1 MYFCLMADVHSKATR
16 SYNMSRIRS
25 KDTKPEMLVRRFLHK
40 NGFRYRLHVK
50 DMPGKPDIVLP
61 KYKTVIF
68 IHGCFWHGH
77 EGCKY
82 YVVPKSRTE
91 WWLHKI
97 GTNTANDINAENL
110 LTASGWN
117 IITIWE
123 CELKGA
129 SVEKTL
135 INLQNTL
142 LKNSH

>member
-1 MYFCLMADVHSKATR
+1 MADVHSKETR

-25 KDTKPEMLVRRFLHK
+25 KDTKPELLVRKFLHK

-82 YVVPKSRTE
+82 ATIPKTRTE
-91 WWLHKI
+91 WWSNKI
-97 GTNTANDINAENL
+97 GLNARNDI
-110 LTASGWN
+110 ASIEVLKKAGWN
-117 IITIWE
+117 YIIIWG
-123 CELKGA
+123 CELKNA
-129 SVEKTL
+129 TL
-135 INLQNTL
+135 LNTL
-142 LKNSH
+142 ELIILKLKKLVI